1 MILKEGRWDHR
12 HTVVFSKDNEHNL
25 PNQRSYFDRHREPLN
40 FSTHPSLNDGL
51 QSTGLKPT
59 WKLPQEG
66 QSPSKSVFR
75 SSFYEPCTSEPPW
88 LDRHHI
94 LFSKGNPTFGKNL
107 RSYFDRP
114 RELSVTPL
122 KDSGADDPTFP
133 RQLDVTW
140 SLPPDGEKIKREQA
154 KIADFFHPP
163 GVVWIPLKKERA
175 AAHS

>member
-66 QSPSKSVFR
+66 QSPSKSG
-75 SSFYEPCTSEPPW
+75 S
-88 LDRHHI
+88 
-94 LFSKGNPTFGKNL
+94 
-107 RSYFDRP
+107 
-114 RELSVTPL
+114 ELS
-122 KDSGADDPTFP
+122 S
-133 RQLDVTW
+133 RCCW
-140 SLPPDGEKIKREQA
+140 SLLLSSQFSVHHFTSLVPPNHHGSTVTTFCLA
-154 KIADFFHPP
+154 KATLLSGRTSVVTLIGRISSNLQGKKNCRFSGP
-163 GVVWIPLKKERA
+163 GSSQLL
-175 AAHS
+175 H